1 MASSNIEQALY
12 VRLTGDT
19 DITTDLGNRIF
30 LARAEPGV
38 AMPYAVYTVVSDPH
52 TAFAFAAVNT
62 GNPRIQFSIF
72 TEDRFDGL
80 RIAQNV
86 RERVRHFGGEWDGLT
101 IHRCTVEGTRLLSE
115 PDRDVFQASFDIF
128 PMYVDAS

>member
-1 MASSNIEQALY
+1 VASSNIEQALY

-19 DITTDLGNRIF
+19 DITDDLDNRIY
-30 LARAEPGV
+30 LARAKSDTP
-38 AMPYAVYTVVSDPH
+38 MPYLVYNVVSDPH
-52 TAFAFAAVNT
+52 DAFAFVEINT
-62 GNPRIQFSIF
+62 GAPRIQISIWS
-72 TEDRFDGL
+72 EDRYEAL

-86 RERVRHFGGEWDGLT
+86 RERVRHYSGTWDGMT
-101 IHRCTVEGTRLLSE
+101 IHRCTAEGTRLLSE